1 MWFRTQKTLP
11 DYCKPSGRARSLSR
25 GAAAAERTALA
36 PQVRASRCC
45 WRGSLPDALQDTAC
59 PGMSLGFPALPSDFT
74 AAAQRV
80 APLSHLP
87 VSPEELR
94 HRLSFVPA
102 TLSNGPWGPWMS
114 SWCQPSAR
122 AARPRYSC
130 QPGVPDP
137 SITLQSCLAGCR
149 APSFRF
155 LGSPGTSQF
164 LSPLSGQEECPG
176 PSYRPASQEQR
187 CSLSWKL
194 IKTTGYGYQS
204 ATNGLFG
211 CWTSWTEA

>member
-11 DYCKPSGRARSLSR
+11 DYCKPPGRARSLSR
-25 GAAAAERTALA
+25 GAAAAERTAPA

-74 AAAQRV
+74 AAAHQVALLPPRLFPQKSWGTGRV
-80 APLSHLP
+80 LSP
-87 VSPEELR
+87 PRS
-94 HRLSFVPA
+94 A
-102 TLSNGPWGPWMS
+102 MGPGDHEW
-114 SWCQPSAR
+114 A
-122 AARPRYSC
+122 
-130 QPGVPDP
+130 PGVSPDP
-137 SITLQSCLAGCR
+137 SITLQSCLAGCH
-149 APSFRF
+149 APSFRL
-155 LGSPGTSQF
+155 LGSPGASQF

-176 PSYRPASQEQR
+176 PSCRPASQEQR

-194 IKTTGYGYQS
+194 IKMTGYGYQS